1 MSIIPKSDSNPRR
14 AHTLRTGCCRA
25 FSLSGTTLMQKVTT
39 AASYSLSVSSF
50 LAGLLDHYTQAQW
63 NKAAMLAGIV
73 LGVAT
78 FFLNWYYRRKT
89 LRQLR
94 DMGWDEARA
103 SKINHYLGK

>member
-1 MSIIPKSDSNPRR
+1 MQR
-14 AHTLRTGCCRA
+14 A
-25 FSLSGTTLMQKVTT
+25 TTV
-39 AASYSLSVSSF
+39 ASYSLSVSSF

-103 SKINHYLGK
+103 SKINRYLGK

>member
-1 MSIIPKSDSNPRR
+1 MQR
-14 AHTLRTGCCRA
+14 A
-25 FSLSGTTLMQKVTT
+25 TTV
-39 AASYSLSVSSF
+39 ASYSLSVSSF
-50 LAGLLDHYTQAQW
+50 LVGLLDRYTQAQW

-94 DMGWDEARA
+94 DMGGDETRA
-103 SKINHYLGK
+103 SKINRYLGK